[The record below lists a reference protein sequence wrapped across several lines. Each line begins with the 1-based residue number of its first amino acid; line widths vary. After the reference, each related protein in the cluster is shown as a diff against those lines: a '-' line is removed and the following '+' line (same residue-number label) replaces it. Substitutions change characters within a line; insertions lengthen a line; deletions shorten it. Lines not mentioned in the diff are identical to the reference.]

1 MSRGRED
8 DNKRR
13 GKIRRERNGALKRG
27 EEDSD
32 EEERERERAA
42 LFNTVTGGSCL
53 AGGTFG
59 IWITKQDSQYSPFS
73 PRGKTG
79 AANPAAHCS
88 LQKYDNH
95 TVLHTRTHTL
105 LSLNVPS
112 SLEFPSHPDV
122 LAQLKIFPA
131 YSCFNISSNEATEQ
145 NGKMVFVVF

>member
-1 MSRGRED
+1 M
-8 DNKRR
+8 KR
-13 GKIRRERNGALKRG
+13 
-27 EEDSD
+27 S
-32 EEERERERAA
+32 ERERAA

-95 TVLHTRTHTL
+95 TVLHTHTHTL

-112 SLEFPSHPDV
+112 SLEFHSHPDV

-131 YSCFNISSNEATEQ
+131 YSCFNISSNEATER